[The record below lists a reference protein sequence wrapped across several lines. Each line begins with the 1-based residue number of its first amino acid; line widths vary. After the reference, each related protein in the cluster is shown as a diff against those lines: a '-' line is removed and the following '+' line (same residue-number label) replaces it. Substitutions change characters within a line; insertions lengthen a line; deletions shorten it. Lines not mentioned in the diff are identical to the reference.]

1 MNISAFGQTIEI
13 VHITVALG
21 VSSLDL
27 NFTFPPGRYDLTLP
41 EVNCS
46 TCSAH
51 RCPGVTHIHQSDHW
65 PATASVATGAF
76 VVVEVSDRET

>member
-41 EVNCS
+41 EVDCS

-51 RCPGVTHIHQSDHW
+51 RCPGVADIHQSDHW
-65 PATASVATGAF
+65 PATASEATGAF

>member
-41 EVNCS
+41 EVDCS

-51 RCPGVTHIHQSDHW
+51 RRDHW
-65 PATASVATGAF
+65 PATASEATGAF
-76 VVVEVSDRET
+76 VVGCCC